1 MKPPVGD
8 GPNVESG
15 AAELAPLE
23 PTERERELAGVL
35 HEVSNAMTV
44 VLGWLEAADG
54 QLANGPVKDAVAIA
68 RSHARIGHAAARRAI
83 GAEAPVSARHEL
95 DREARS
101 VARDATLGVLRE
113 ATRNGVELR
122 VDDSRVDNCAVF
134 SPVAVQQILTNL
146 LLNAIAF
153 SPEAG
158 LVNLDV
164 IGDGSDVVFA
174 VSDEG
179 PGVPPELR
187 ERIFDGQVSLR
198 DGGAGI
204 GLTHS
209 FEVARNHGGRLSLG
223 DSLIGARFELR
234 WPVGEVRSAIR
245 HRSIPP
251 ASLAG
256 RRVLV
261 LEDDPAI
268 VSLLELALESR
279 GARVLAARSAAELSG
294 LRSQA
299 FDAALVD
306 LSPLGDDPAR
316 WIHDLKQTY
325 PGLPVVMITGSAL
338 DVPGLSGDEVMTW
351 VRKPFEVS
359 EVLDALSCIE

>member
-1 MKPPVGD
+1 
-8 GPNVESG
+8 
-15 AAELAPLE
+15 
-23 PTERERELAGVL
+23 
-35 HEVSNAMTV
+35 MTV
-44 VLGWLEAADG
+44 VLGWLEAADT
-54 QLANGPVKDAVAIA
+54 QLAGGPVKDAVAIA

-101 VARDATLGVLRE
+101 VARDAALGVLRE
-113 ATRNGVELR
+113 ASRNGVDLR

-153 SPEAG
+153 SPEGA
-158 LVNLDV
+158 LVSLDV
-164 IGDGSDVVFA
+164 IGEGAEVVFA

-179 PGVPPELR
+179 PGVPLELR

-234 WPVGEVRSAIR
+234 WPLGEVRSAIR

-256 RRVLV
+256 RSVLV

-279 GARVLAARSAAELSG
+279 GARVLAARSAAEVG
-294 LRSQA
+294 ELRAQKL
-299 FDAALVD
+299 DAALVD
-306 LSPLGDDPAR
+306 LSPLGDEPAR
-316 WIHDLKQTY
+316 WIHDLKARH

-338 DVPGLSGDEVMTW
+338 DVPGLSPDEVMSW

-359 EVLDALSCIE
+359 EVLEALSCIE